1 MNQNTDLS
9 AIMEPSK
16 AWIAHTVISFGI
28 SLIAVLGGIMSLQA
42 DFWVQGF
49 LFMGVLF
56 LTGNCFSLSKLL
68 RDQHEARTWHH
79 RLEAARTRELIDK
92 YVDAD

>member
-1 MNQNTDLS
+1 MNQTEHVT

-16 AWIAHTVISFGI
+16 AWIIHSITSFAI
-28 SLIAVLGGIMSLQA
+28 SLAAVLGGVLSLQV

-49 LFMGVLF
+49 LLMGVLF
-56 LTGNCFSLSKLL
+56 LAGNCFTLSKVL

-79 RLEAARTRELIDK
+79 RLEVAKTRELIDK
-92 YVDAD
+92 YADAA